1 MSDRRKSPLDSE
13 SVEPHMCSPQM
24 RLDIL
29 SQVPFFKP
37 LKQDKVAAINR
48 LFRERGYLPGET
60 IYFAGDPAEHLFVLA
75 DGKVKLL
82 RHNWTGKDVLL
93 DLLTP
98 GEFFGS
104 LSSLGDDA
112 YAETAQAQTP
122 VCALTI
128 QAEDFRSILD
138 RHPAAA
144 LAVLDLVSER
154 LRAAHETIRQ
164 LSAHSVE
171 QRIAQTLLKLGE
183 KLGEQQE
190 IGLLIQVPLS
200 RDDLAQM
207 TGTTPET
214 ASRVM
219 SRFQK
224 EGLIESG
231 REWVAI
237 TDWEALT
244 ALAES
249 GLG

>member
-37 LKQDKVAAINR
+37 LKQGEVAAINR

-60 IYFAGDPAEHLFVLA
+60 IYFAGDSAEHLYVLA

-93 DLLTP
+93 ELLTP

-112 YAETAQAQTP
+112 HAETAQAQTP
-122 VCALTI
+122 VCVLTI

-154 LRAAHETIRQ
+154 LR
-164 LSAHSVE
+164 LS
-171 QRIAQTLLKLGE
+171 
-183 KLGEQQE
+183 
-190 IGLLIQVPLS
+190 LIH
-200 RDDLAQM
+200 
-207 TGTTPET
+207 
-214 ASRVM
+214 
-219 SRFQK
+219 
-224 EGLIESG
+224 I
-231 REWVAI
+231 
-237 TDWEALT
+237 
-244 ALAES
+244 
-249 GLG
+249 